1 MEANINKVY
10 RDNKAA
16 AVGKSI
22 ICPVCGK
29 IFQKR
34 QYSQAFCSGACKDAF
49 HNAQGDRHNAPRK
62 LDAFG
67 ILDAFTKAGIGYRIT
82 NMQLAGLDENG
93 RAKYE
98 PNIRV
103 ALLFQGSEKYLFMG
117 DSLTEEIERA
127 YNYALESG
135 LLKPGSHA

>member
-1 MEANINKVY
+1 MEANINRVY

-16 AVGKSI
+16 KVGADI

-62 LDAFG
+62 LDG
-67 ILDAFTKAGIGYRIT
+67 GNRTRLQLRPGKRTIKAGKPC
-82 NMQLAGLDENG
+82 LAE
-93 RAKYE
+93 
-98 PNIRV
+98 
-103 ALLFQGSEKYLFMG
+103 
-117 DSLTEEIERA
+117 
-127 YNYALESG
+127 
-135 LLKPGSHA
+135 

>member
-10 RDNKAA
+10 KDNKAA
-16 AVGKSI
+16 AVGASI

-67 ILDAFTKAGIGYRIT
+67 ILEAFTQAGIGYRIT
-82 NMQLAGLDENG
+82 NQQLAGLDANG
-93 RAKYE
+93 RAAYE
-98 PNIRV
+98 TCHRV
-103 ALLFQGSEKYLFMG
+103 TVLHQGSEKALFMG
-117 DSLTEEIERA
+117 DDLKAEIERA
-127 YNYALESG
+127 YEYALESG
-135 LLKPGSHA
+135 LLKPESHA

>member
-10 RDNKAA
+10 KDNKAA
-16 AVGKSI
+16 AVGASI

-29 IFQKR
+29 IFKKR

-67 ILDAFTKAGIGYRIT
+67 ILEAFTQAGIGYRIT
-82 NMQLAGLDENG
+82 NQQLAGLDANG
-93 RAKYE
+93 RAAYE
-98 PNIRV
+98 TCHRV
-103 ALLFQGSEKYLFMG
+103 TVLHQGSEKALFMG
-117 DSLTEEIERA
+117 DDLKAEIERA
-127 YNYALESG
+127 YEYALESG
-135 LLKPGSHA
+135 LLKPESHA